1 MRVISRCQT
10 RLRNVSLQS
19 FKQEGGGVRVISRCQ
34 SRLCNVSL
42 QSFKQEG
49 GDAGDISLSDTSM

>member
-19 FKQEGGGVRVISRCQ
+19 FKQER
-34 SRLCNVSL
+34 
-42 QSFKQEG
+42 
-49 GDAGDISLSDTSM
+49 DARDTSLSDTST

>member
-19 FKQEGGGVRVISRCQ
+19 FKQEGGGAC
-34 SRLCNVSL
+34 
-42 QSFKQEG
+42 
-49 GDAGDISLSDTSM
+49 DISLSDTST